1 MSNMNWK
8 FFLAAP
14 AVLGAALVTSAGV
27 AQASETQVADSSATL
42 SQISQYSSVS
52 SEEAAQVTSVSQL
65 TDVKPTDWAFQ
76 ALQSLVERY
85 GCIVGYP
92 NKTYR
97 GNQALTRYEF
107 AAGLNACMDRISE
120 LINTLKNDYVTKED
134 LMLLQKLQEEFAAEL
149 ATLRGR
155 VDGLEVRTATLEK
168 QQFSTTTKLS
178 GEVIFGIADTFGD
191 AATEAGNG
199 RAITTSSTVNGVTT
213 RTPIND
219 DDNTQTIFSY
229 RARLSLLT
237 SFTGSDRLR
246 VRLNANNTTPF
257 SGALTG
263 TNMTRT
269 SFDGSGNNDLTIDK
283 AEYRFN
289 VNPNLKVQINAI
301 NTELN
306 SDNMIT
312 TLSPFESSGAGA
324 VSRFGRYGSIY
335 RVGNNG
341 NAAGGAGVSAVY
353 SFNKDFRLELG
364 YVSDVGS
371 DGGSNVPTARN
382 GLFNGSYGA
391 LAQVVY
397 SGKQL
402 GGALTYARSYFPGR
416 VVDPIDGDVLE
427 PGANLTG
434 STGSSFAA
442 NPFNGAATT
451 SDAFGAQLQY
461 KVSPKFIVG
470 VGGNVMFAHNRNND
484 DNATVW
490 TAAGYLAFPDLGK
503 RGNLGGIVVGVPPKV
518 SANDFRQNGIR
529 RKDNDTSLHVEAFY
543 RYRINDN
550 IAITPGFY
558 VLFNPEH
565 NSDNATQFVGVLRTT
580 FTF

>member
-1 MSNMNWK
+1 MKSNMNWK

-14 AVLGAALVTSAGV
+14 AVLGAALVTSAGA
-27 AQASETQVADSSATL
+27 AQASEAQVADSSATL
-42 SQISQYSSVS
+42 SQISNYSSVGA
-52 SEEAAQVTSVSQL
+52 ENAAQVTSVSQL

-149 ATLRGR
+149 GTLRGR

-168 QQFSTTTKLS
+168 QQFSTTTKLA
-178 GEVIFGIADTFGD
+178 GEVIFGIADSFGD
-191 AATEAGNG
+191 AATERGNG
-199 RAITTSSTVNGVTT
+199 AAIAG
-213 RTPIND
+213 IND
-219 DDNTQTIFSY
+219 DDPTETIFSY
-229 RARLSLLT
+229 RARLALLT
-237 SFTGSDRLR
+237 SFTGKDILK
-246 VRLNANNTTPF
+246 VRLNANNTSAF
-257 SGALTG
+257 NSGLTG

-306 SDNMIT
+306 GDNMIT
-312 TLSPFESSGAGA
+312 TLSPFESSGSGA

-353 SFNKDFRLELG
+353 SFSKEFRLELG

-402 GGALTYARSYFPGR
+402 GGALTYARSYFPTR
-416 VVDPIDGDVLE
+416 VLDGTEVVE

-434 STGSSFAA
+434 STGSGFAA

-461 KVSPKFIVG
+461 KLSPKFIVG

-518 SANDFRQNGIR
+518 SANNFRQNGIR